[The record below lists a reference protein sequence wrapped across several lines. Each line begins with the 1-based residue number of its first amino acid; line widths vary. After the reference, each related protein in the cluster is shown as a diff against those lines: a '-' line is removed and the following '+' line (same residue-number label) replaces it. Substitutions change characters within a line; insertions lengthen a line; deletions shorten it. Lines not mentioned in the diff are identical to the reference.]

1 MKYAFL
7 TILGL
12 GAAITASA
20 QPPFLNLTSID
31 PHALNAVQLAVQV
44 QFGPGTK
51 PGSFQCPLQKS
62 SPTGVCLASWNF
74 FVPSGKRLVIENIN
88 ASMSF
93 NPNGSGLILDSAM
106 HMGVTV
112 GASTAFSSFP
122 FESVLTVGGVTQ
134 YGMNKNVRFYVDSG
148 PGFPEIFFANANG
161 NALIPGDLGAAT
173 GVLNIVFQGYYVDT
187 Q

>member
-1 MKYAFL
+1 MKSALL
-7 TILGL
+7 TILTL

-20 QPPFLNLTSID
+20 QPPFLNFTSID
-31 PHALNAVQLAVQV
+31 AHALNAVQLTVQV

-51 PGSFQCPLQKS
+51 PGTFQCPLQKS
-62 SPTGVCLASWNF
+62 SPTGYCLASWF
-74 FVPSGKRLVIENIN
+74 FTVPNGKRLVIENIN
-88 ASMSF
+88 AGISF
-93 NPNGSGLILDSAM
+93 NPNGSGLVLDSQM

-134 YGMNKNVRFYVDSG
+134 YSMNKNVRFYVDSG
-148 PGFPEIFFANANG
+148 PGFPEIFFANVNG
-161 NALIPGDLGAAT
+161 NTIIPGDLGAAT
-173 GVLNIVFQGYYVDT
+173 GVLNIVFQGYYVDV